1 MKRLIF
7 IMAILCVGLIT
18 AQEKSKAKKVD
29 IAVRGNCDMCKKR
42 IEKAA
47 YATKGV
53 KMAEWHQ
60 DDEVLH
66 LVINEH
72 KTDIMTVQKNIA
84 AVGHTTQDV
93 KATKAA
99 YEKLHS
105 CCQYENPGS
114 CSSKGE
120 KEQ

>member
-1 MKRLIF
+1 MRKLVF
-7 IMAILCVGLIT
+7 IMAMLCVGLVT

-29 IAVRGNCDMCKKR
+29 VAVRGNCEMCKKR

-53 KMAEWHQ
+53 KMANWHQ
-60 DDEVLH
+60 EDEVLH

-72 KTDIMTVQKNIA
+72 KTDLMTVQKNIA

-99 YEKLHS
+99 YEKLHA

-114 CSSKGE
+114 CSSTKNNE
-120 KEQ
+120 